1 MNTTSPSR
9 DTCYFRFVGHFMN
22 RKERMEILGDK
33 AKKFTNVYIKNF
45 GDTFD
50 DEKLK
55 SLFDGYGGIVSAK
68 VMAGDGK
75 SKGFG
80 FVSFEDAETAQKVNL
95 SSDV

>member
-1 MNTTSPSR
+1 
-9 DTCYFRFVGHFMN
+9 MN

-45 GDTFD
+45 GDNFD
-50 DEKLK
+50 DEGLK
-55 SLFDGYGGIVSAK
+55 ALFAGYTGIVSAK

-80 FVSFEDAETAQKVNL
+80 FVSFEDADTALTVSYTVALIFK
-95 SSDV
+95 